1 MLGLWLIEGHIR
13 THIRISRACTM
24 IPKVGRYLSLI
35 LDRLILV
42 LYGLDLESSS
52 VNIKMLSISH
62 PSGVLL
68 GGNGIV
74 SNGRV
79 AIMAGVKFVGRSPND
94 PLYLDRHR
102 TKDVF
107 MLGDNVV
114 IGAGSTVIGPVSI
127 CDNVMIGA
135 MSLVNRNINESG
147 LYVGIP
153 LKKISDNISYDWVE
167 DI

>member
-1 MLGLWLIEGHIR
+1 
-13 THIRISRACTM
+13 M